1 MSRPPTTLIL
11 QEPEERVR
19 PAGHCYEVGLIL
31 LFLRLVLQAA
41 TSLRAAAAVLKL
53 LAPSLGLEDRS
64 PCANSGRLWMLRV
77 GLFELRRT
85 LTTASDWLWMMDHTI
100 QLGPY
105 KCLVIVG
112 IRLSVW
118 LSDRR
123 PLQHADLTLL
133 NLTPMEKATG
143 EAVCEQLEATVA
155 RTGVPQAV
163 LSDEGT
169 ELKQGMKLFRRKYRQ
184 VLYRHDFKH
193 KNALLLKK
201 RLEKAAE
208 WQAFT
213 KAVNGT
219 RLSITQTN
227 LAFLN
232 PPSLKTKARFM
243 NLDTLVEWGLK
254 ALAYLESP
262 PDVTGFTVDLQEVE
276 QKLGWLRQ
284 SRTALQTWSEWLMLI
299 RAAEAHVQTAGYHRH
314 LRSEL
319 RTQLRPLATTASGR
333 ELLRDMQ
340 RFLQRQTSRLK
351 PGTRLIGTTEVLES
365 VIGKYKRVQ
374 SSHSQGGMTGLLLSI
389 GAFVGTNGPS
399 FIQEALEATPTLDV
413 TQWCRDQFGRTI
425 QSQRRLTLGAIETN

>member
-1 MSRPPTTLIL
+1 MSPRPSTLIL
-11 QEPEERVR
+11 QEPEERMR

-41 TSLRAAAAVLKL
+41 VSLRAAAAVLKL
-53 LAPSLGLEDRS
+53 LVPCLSLEDRS

-77 GLFELRRT
+77 GLFELRRA
-85 LTTASDWLWMMDHTI
+85 LTKASDWLWMMDHTI

-118 LSDRR
+118 QSDRR
-123 PLQHADLTLL
+123 PLQHGDLTLL

-169 ELKQGMKLFRRKYRQ
+169 ELKQGMKLFRRKYRT

-201 RLEKAAE
+201 RLEKAAD

-219 RLSITQTN
+219 RLSITQTD

-262 PDVTGFTVDLQEVE
+262 PAVTGFTVDQSEVE

-284 SRTALQTWSEWLMLI
+284 SRTALQTWSEWLTLI
-299 RAAEAHVQTAGYHRH
+299 RTAEAHVQTAGYHRH

-319 RTQLRPLATTASGR
+319 RTQLGPLTTTASSR

-340 RFLQRQTSRLK
+340 RFLRRQTSRLK

-365 VIGKYKRVQ
+365 VIGKYKRLQ
-374 SSHSQGGMTGLLLSI
+374 SSHSSGGMTGLLLSI
-389 GAFVGTNGPS
+389 GAFVGKKCPS
-399 FIQEALEATPTLDV
+399 FILEALQAIQALDA
-413 TQWCRDQFGRTI
+413 TQWCRDHFGLTI